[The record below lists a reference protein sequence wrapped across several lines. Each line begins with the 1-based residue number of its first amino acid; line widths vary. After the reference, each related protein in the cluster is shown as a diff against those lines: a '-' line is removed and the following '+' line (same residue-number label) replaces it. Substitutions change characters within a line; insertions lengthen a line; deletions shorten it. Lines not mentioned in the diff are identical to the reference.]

1 MLKLYTYSLPFKSAF
16 KTVDSTFDAREGL
29 VLVFKHEGI
38 TAFGEIAPLPGFSR
52 FTLKEIIPIIQLNKK
67 ALERA
72 LIEDDFDQFTYVLN
86 QIHDIPS
93 IRFGLDTLAHDFK
106 SKKAGISMA
115 EFLFKDTYRTKVET
129 NATLSITDIE
139 SNLQQAENFIK
150 NGFQTLKIKVGI
162 DFNKEFELL
171 YRLRDLFPKINIR
184 IDANQAWDFNEAVDN
199 LKSCEKLNIEYCE
212 EPLLKEKNHLLSQL
226 KGKVKINLAA
236 DESFRNKMDANQLIV
251 KNAVDTFILKPMMFG
266 SFSEINVTKQLA
278 DSHYISV
285 VFTTSLE
292 STIGRT
298 VSAILASGWGANKY
312 AHGLSTGSLF
322 KHDLGKNKEENSSF
336 FRIPEKPGL
345 GIDLNFNRLK
355 EII

>member
-1 MLKLYTYSLPFKSAF
+1 MRK
-16 KTVDSTFDAREGL
+16 
-29 VLVFKHEGI
+29 
-38 TAFGEIAPLPGFSR
+38 
-52 FTLKEIIPIIQLNKK
+52 
-67 ALERA
+67 
-72 LIEDDFDQFTYVLN
+72 IETSN
-86 QIHDIPS
+86 Q
-93 IRFGLDTLAHDFK
+93 FK

-236 DESFRNKMDANQLIV
+236 DESFRNKMDANQLIG